1 MMQISRVV
9 ARQVAMRKPQEV
21 TMTKSS
27 QTNSRHR
34 NSHLRLNDDLDTV
47 DTLNACHDRLL
58 GLDTRLAFFLLGLV
72 AATWNDIVPRTGPSN
87 LAICR

>member
-27 QTNSRHR
+27 QANSRHR
-34 NSHLRLNDDLDTV
+34 NSHLRLDDDLDMV

-58 GLDTRLAFFLLGLV
+58 GIVCYKTHSHYFASRTRSSWVAGIPGTQLV
-72 AATWNDIVPRTGPSN
+72 RFI
-87 LAICR
+87 